1 MTRHINTDGP
11 SYKAGYKD
19 GYDAAQHAVADAQ
32 ATADDAYQRGYQAAL
47 ADARLKWVA
56 RMDELKTLGYIT
68 SQPEPA
74 QVRIGF
80 TA

>member
-19 GYDAAQHAVADAQ
+19 GYEAAQHAVADAQ
-32 ATADDAYQRGYQAAL
+32 AAAEDAYQRGYQAAL

-56 RMDELKTLGYIT
+56 RMDELK
-68 SQPEPA
+68 A
-74 QVRIGF
+74 QGLIR
-80 TA
+80 TPQNA